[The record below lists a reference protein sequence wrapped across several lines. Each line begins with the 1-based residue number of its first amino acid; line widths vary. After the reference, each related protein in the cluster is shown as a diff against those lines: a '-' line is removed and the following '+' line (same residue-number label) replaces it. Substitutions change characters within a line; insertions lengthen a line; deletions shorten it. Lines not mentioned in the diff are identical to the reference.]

1 VIWALAA
8 LAACGSPAAATPELS
23 SFVAVPAGS
32 LGAPTDA
39 TSPPTVRVS
48 AGRIEIFGLIDTP
61 DPCQLLTAEFTRS
74 SQDLHLRVSTR
85 STGGACILILGRFAY
100 TAVIIGLPA
109 GVYNFDVTHTYPD
122 TGWPTSVVVTQ
133 SAKVE

>member
-1 VIWALAA
+1 MPAPS
-8 LAACGSPAAATPELS
+8 ACRMSNVSGFLCESWNSPDIP
-23 SFVAVPAGS
+23 
-32 LGAPTDA
+32 
-39 TSPPTVRVS
+39 
-48 AGRIEIFGLIDTP
+48 DTP

-109 GVYNFDVTHTYPD
+109 GVYNFDVTHTYPN